1 MAAHPYPEISCA
13 YPEISCA
20 ICSKPVDLRI
30 DLYADENG
38 RAVHKKCYINI
49 NRLISAPYNRIAT

>member
-1 MAAHPYPEISCA
+1 MGSRPFPEISCTL
-13 YPEISCA
+13 
-20 ICSKPVDLRI
+20 CSKPVDLRI